1 MIDKNEAWTLRAA
14 VKQIDVKNSC
24 SKCKAGADVWESEE
38 IAEERGSRRAWRDI
52 CSRGRAS

>member
-1 MIDKNEAWTLRAA
+1 MAGMIDKNEAWTLRAA

-52 CSRGRAS
+52 L